1 MTNNKDKSKKDK
13 FSFSALIR
21 DNRFLTLASLVIA
34 FCLWM
39 WVAIEKS
46 PEVTN
51 VITGI
56 PVQINLENSIPE
68 QLGLQIFGESEFTVD
83 VTVKGKKYI
92 LSSLDANDVDVVA
105 NTNYVDSSGTKT
117 LQLKIT
123 PKNSSDDFVIVSSS
137 STYVEVYFDTYKEIE
152 MALTSNV
159 KSSLDSLVPEDFLLG
174 DVVFSKNTVLISGPA
189 TEINR
194 ISNVSAEVQVDK
206 VLEKTTTFDPEIKI
220 ITNDGST
227 LEYSKI
233 NTVDDITMTVPV
245 LKIVTLPTAI
255 EFKNAPSGF
264 INNPMKYSI
273 SPASVTVAIPVD
285 IVETTKSFVVDTID
299 FADIGDSYNT
309 FTVDADSINTYK
321 IIDSNIKRFKITI
334 NASTMSSKTL
344 TIPVSSVKIK
354 NTRDDFKVLLNTT
367 KDITVTLVGPQ
378 EDIEAITVEDL
389 MIEIDTTDKVISSDT
404 KTLQG
409 NVVVSSEYNC
419 WAFGKYEIKITA
431 KATE

>member
-1 MTNNKDKSKKDK
+1 MENKKTNAKKSA

-21 DNRFLTLASLVIA
+21 NNRFLMIASVIIA
-34 FCLWM
+34 FALWM

-51 VITGI
+51 VITGV

-92 LSSLDANDVDVVA
+92 LSSLDANDIDVVA

-123 PKNSSDDFVIVSSS
+123 PKNSSDDFTIASSS
-137 STYVEVYFDTYKEIE
+137 STYIEVYFDTYKEVE
-152 MALTSNV
+152 MALSANID
-159 KSSLDSLVPEDFLLG
+159 SSLESIVPNDCLLG
-174 DVVFSKNTVLISGPA
+174 DIVFSKNTVLISGPA

-194 ISNVSAEVQVDK
+194 ITNVSATVNVDN

-245 LKIVTLPTAI
+245 LKVVTLPTAV

-264 INNPMKYSI
+264 ISNPMKYTV
-273 SPASVTVAIPVD
+273 SPSSVKVAIPVD
-285 IVETTKSFVVDTID
+285 AVETTKAFIVDTID

-321 IIDSNIKRFKITI
+321 IMDSSVKRFKVTI
-334 NASTMSSKTL
+334 NASAMSSKTL
-344 TIPVSSVKIK
+344 SVPVSNITIK
-354 NTRDDFKVLLNTT
+354 NSRDDFKIVLNTSN
-367 KDITVTLVGPQ
+367 DVTVTIVGPQ
-378 EDIEAITVEDL
+378 EDIDAITSADL
-389 MIEIDTTDKVISSDT
+389 AIEIDTADKTITDDT

-409 NVVVSSEYNC
+409 IVIVSSEYDC
-419 WAFGKYEIKITA
+419 WAFGKYDIKVSVE
-431 KATE
+431 ATE

>member
-1 MTNNKDKSKKDK
+1 MESKKNNTK
-13 FSFSALIR
+13 KSGFSFSALIR
-21 DNRFLTLASLVIA
+21 NNRFLMIASVVIA
-34 FCLWM
+34 FALWM

-46 PEVTN
+46 PEVTS

-92 LSSLDANDVDVVA
+92 LSSLDANDIDVVA

-123 PKNSSDDFVIVSSS
+123 PKDSSDDFTIASSS
-137 STYVEVYFDTYKEIE
+137 STYIEVYFDTYKEVE
-152 MALTSNV
+152 MALTSNIE
-159 KSSLDSLVPEDFLLG
+159 STLDSIVPDDCLLG

-194 ISNVSAEVQVDK
+194 ITSVSATVNVDNS
-206 VLEKTTTFDPEIKI
+206 LEKTTTFDPKIKI

-245 LKIVTLPTAI
+245 LKVVTLPTAV

-264 INNPMKYSI
+264 ISTPMEYTV
-273 SPASVTVAIPVD
+273 SPSSVKVAIPVD
-285 IVETTKSFVVDTID
+285 AVETTKAFIVDTID
-299 FADIGDSYNT
+299 FADIADSYNT

-321 IIDSNIKRFKITI
+321 IMDSSVRRFKITI
-334 NASTMSSKTL
+334 NASSMSSKTL
-344 TIPVSSVKIK
+344 SVPVTGISIK
-354 NTRDDFKVLLNTT
+354 NSRADFNVALNTT
-367 KDITVTLVGPQ
+367 RDITVTLVGPK
-378 EDIEAITVEDL
+378 EDIDLITAEDL
-389 MIEIDTTDKVISSDT
+389 AIEIDTTDKTITADT
-404 KTLQG
+404 KILQG
-409 NVVVSSEYNC
+409 TVIVSSEYDC
-419 WAFGKYEIKITA
+419 WAVGKCDIKVSVE
-431 KATE
+431 ATE

>member
-1 MTNNKDKSKKDK
+1 MGNKKANTKKSG

-21 DNRFLTLASLVIA
+21 NNRFLMIASVVIA
-34 FCLWM
+34 FVLWM

-92 LSSLDANDVDVVA
+92 LSSLDANDIDVVA

-123 PKNSSDDFVIVSSS
+123 PKNSSDDFTIASSS
-137 STYVEVYFDTYKEIE
+137 STYIEVYFDTYKEVE
-152 MALTSNV
+152 LALTSNIE
-159 KSSLDSLVPEDFLLG
+159 SSLDSIVPEDCLLG

-194 ISNVSAEVQVDK
+194 ITNVAATVKVDT

-245 LKIVTLPTAI
+245 LKVVTLPTAV

-264 INNPMKYSI
+264 ISNPMKYTV
-273 SPASVTVAIPVD
+273 SPSSVKVAIPVD
-285 IVETTKSFVVDTID
+285 AVETTKVFVVDTID
-299 FADIGDSYNT
+299 FSDIADSYNT

-321 IIDSNIKRFKITI
+321 IMDSSVKRFRITI
-334 NASTMSSKTL
+334 NASSMSSKTL
-344 TIPVSSVKIK
+344 SVPVSNITIK
-354 NTRDDFKVLLNTT
+354 NSRDDFKVTLNAT

-378 EDIEAITVEDL
+378 EDIEAITADDL
-389 MIEIDTTDKVISSDT
+389 RIEIDTTDKTITPDT

-409 NVVVSSEYNC
+409 TVIVSSEYDC
-419 WAFGKYEIKITA
+419 WASGKYDIKVSVETQ
-431 KATE
+431 E

>member
-1 MTNNKDKSKKDK
+1 MENKKDNVK
-13 FSFSALIR
+13 KSGFSFSALIR
-21 DNRFLTLASLVIA
+21 NNRFLMIASLVIA

-83 VTVKGKKYI
+83 VTVKGKKYL
-92 LSSLDANDVDVVA
+92 LSSLDANDIDVVA

-123 PKNSSDDFVIVSSS
+123 PKDNSDDFTIAASS
-137 STYVEVYFDTYKEIE
+137 STYIEVYFDTYKEVE
-152 MALTSNV
+152 MALTSNLD
-159 KSSLDSLVPEDFLLG
+159 SSLETIIPEDCLLG
-174 DVVFSKNTVLISGPA
+174 DIVFSKNTVLISGPA

-194 ISNVSAEVQVDK
+194 ITSVTANANIDK

-220 ITNDGST
+220 ITNDGSA

-245 LKIVTLPTAI
+245 LKIVTLPTAV

-264 INNPMKYSI
+264 ISNPIKYSV
-273 SPASVTVAIPVD
+273 SPSSVEVAIPVD
-285 IVETTKSFVVDTID
+285 AVETTKAFIVDTID

-321 IIDSNIKRFKITI
+321 IMDSGVKRFKITI
-334 NASTMSSKTL
+334 NASAMNSKTL
-344 TIPVSSVKIK
+344 TIPISNIKIK
-354 NTRDDFKVLLNTT
+354 NSRDDYNVTLNTT
-367 KDITVTLVGPQ
+367 KDVTVTIVGPQ
-378 EDIEAITVEDL
+378 EDIDAITAADL
-389 MIEIDTTDKVISSDT
+389 AIEVDTADKTITSDT
-404 KTLQG
+404 KSLQG
-409 NVVVSSEYNC
+409 TVVVSSEYDC
-419 WAFGKYEIKITA
+419 WAFGKYDIKVSI
-431 KATE
+431 KSIE

>member
-1 MTNNKDKSKKDK
+1 MENNKDHAKKSG

-21 DNRFLTLASLVIA
+21 NNRFLMIASIIIA
-34 FCLWM
+34 FALWM
-39 WVAIEKS
+39 WVAIDKS

-92 LSSLDANDVDVVA
+92 LSSLDANDIDVVA

-123 PKNSSDDFVIVSSS
+123 PKDGSDDFTIASSS
-137 STYVEVYFDTYKEIE
+137 STYIEVYFDTYKEVE
-152 MALTSNV
+152 MALTGNID
-159 KSSLDSLVPEDFLLG
+159 SSLKSIVPDDCILG
-174 DVVFSKNTVLISGPA
+174 DIVFSKNTVLISGPA
-189 TEINR
+189 TEVNR
-194 ISNVSAEVQVDK
+194 ITSVSADIK
-206 VLEKTTTFDPEIKI
+206 IDNILEKTTTFDPEIKI

-233 NTVDDITMTVPV
+233 NTVDAVTMTVPV
-245 LKIVTLPTAI
+245 LKVVTLPTAV

-264 INNPMKYSI
+264 ISNPIKYTV
-273 SPASVTVAIPVD
+273 SPSSVKVAIPVD
-285 IVETTKSFVVDTID
+285 AVETTKAFVVDTID

-309 FTVDADSINTYK
+309 FTVDADSISSYK
-321 IIDSNIKRFKITI
+321 IMDSSVKRFKITI
-334 NASTMSSKTL
+334 NASAMSSKTL
-344 TIPVSSVKIK
+344 SVPLSGVKIK
-354 NTRDDFKVLLNTT
+354 NSRDDFNVTLNST

-378 EDIEAITVEDL
+378 EDIDAITSTDL
-389 MIEIDTTDKVISSDT
+389 AIEIDTSDKTITSDT

-409 NVVVSSEYNC
+409 TVIVNSEYDC
-419 WAFGKYEIKITA
+419 WAFGKYDIKVSV
-431 KATE
+431 KASE

>member
-1 MTNNKDKSKKDK
+1 MENKKNNAKKSA

-21 DNRFLTLASLVIA
+21 NNRFLMIASVIIA
-34 FCLWM
+34 FALWM

-51 VITGI
+51 VITGV

-92 LSSLDANDVDVVA
+92 LSSLDANDIDVVA

-123 PKNSSDDFVIVSSS
+123 PKNSSDDFTIASSS
-137 STYVEVYFDTYKEIE
+137 STYIEVYFDTYKEVE
-152 MALTSNV
+152 MALSANID
-159 KSSLDSLVPEDFLLG
+159 SSLESIVPNDCLLG
-174 DVVFSKNTVLISGPA
+174 DIVFSKNTVLISGPA

-194 ISNVSAEVQVDK
+194 ITSVSATVNVDN

-233 NTVDDITMTVPV
+233 NTVDDVTMTVPV
-245 LKIVTLPTAI
+245 LKVVTLPTAV

-264 INNPMKYSI
+264 ISNPMKYTV
-273 SPASVTVAIPVD
+273 SPSSVKVAIPVD
-285 IVETTKSFVVDTID
+285 AVETTKAFIVDTID

-321 IIDSNIKRFKITI
+321 IMDSSVKRFKVTI
-334 NASTMSSKTL
+334 NASAMSSKTL
-344 TIPVSSVKIK
+344 SVPVSNITIK
-354 NTRDDFKVLLNTT
+354 NSRDDFKLVLNTSN
-367 KDITVTLVGPQ
+367 DVTVTIVGPQ
-378 EDIEAITVEDL
+378 EDIDAITSEDL
-389 MIEIDTTDKVISSDT
+389 AIEIDTADKTITDDT

-409 NVVVSSEYNC
+409 TVIVSSEYDC
-419 WAFGKYEIKITA
+419 WAFGKYDIKVSVE
-431 KATE
+431 ATE

>member
-1 MTNNKDKSKKDK
+1 MENNKTNAKKSG

-21 DNRFLTLASLVIA
+21 NNRFLMIASVIIA
-34 FCLWM
+34 FALWM

-92 LSSLDANDVDVVA
+92 LSSLDANDIDVVA

-123 PKNSSDDFVIVSSS
+123 PKDSSDDFTIASSS
-137 STYVEVYFDTYKEIE
+137 STYIEVYFDTYKEVE
-152 MALTSNV
+152 MALTGNID
-159 KSSLDSLVPEDFLLG
+159 SSLESIVPEDCLLG
-174 DVVFSKNTVLISGPA
+174 DIVFSKNTVLISGPA

-194 ISNVSAEVQVDK
+194 ITSVSADVKVND

-220 ITNDGST
+220 ITSDGSK

-245 LKIVTLPTAI
+245 LKVVTLPTAV

-264 INNPMKYSI
+264 ISNPIKYSV
-273 SPASVTVAIPVD
+273 SPSSVKVAIPVD
-285 IVETTKSFVVDTID
+285 AVETTKSFVVDTID

-321 IIDSNIKRFKITI
+321 IMDSNVKRFKVTI
-334 NASTMSSKTL
+334 NASDMSSKTL
-344 TIPVSSVKIK
+344 TIPVSNVTIK
-354 NTRDDFKVLLNTT
+354 NTRDDYKVTLNTT
-367 KDITVTLVGPQ
+367 KDITVTIVGTK
-378 EDIEAITVEDL
+378 EDIDAITADDL
-389 MIEIDTTDKVISSDT
+389 AIEIDTADKTITDDT
-404 KTLQG
+404 KVLQG
-409 NVVVSSEYNC
+409 NVIVTSEYDC
-419 WAFGKYEIKITA
+419 WAFGKYDIKV
-431 KATE
+431 KVEATE

>member
-1 MTNNKDKSKKDK
+1 MENKKTNAKKSG

-21 DNRFLTLASLVIA
+21 NNRFLMIASLIIA
-34 FCLWM
+34 FALWM

-92 LSSLDANDVDVVA
+92 LSSLDANDIDVVA

-123 PKNSSDDFVIVSSS
+123 PKDSSDDFTIASSS
-137 STYVEVYFDTYKEIE
+137 STYIEVYFDTYKEVE
-152 MALTSNV
+152 MALTGNID
-159 KSSLDSLVPEDFLLG
+159 SSLESIVPEDCLLG
-174 DVVFSKNTVLISGPA
+174 DIVFSKNTVLISGPA

-194 ISNVSAEVQVDK
+194 ITSVSADVKVND

-220 ITNDGST
+220 ITSDGSK

-245 LKIVTLPTAI
+245 LKVVTLPTAV

-264 INNPMKYSI
+264 ISNPIKYSV
-273 SPASVTVAIPVD
+273 SPSSVKVAIPVD
-285 IVETTKSFVVDTID
+285 AVETTKSFVVDTID

-321 IIDSNIKRFKITI
+321 IMDSNVKRFKVTI
-334 NASTMSSKTL
+334 NASDMGSKTL
-344 TIPVSSVKIK
+344 TVPVSNVTIK
-354 NTRDDFKVLLNTT
+354 NTRDDFKVTLNTT
-367 KDITVTLVGPQ
+367 KDITVTIVGLK
-378 EDIEAITVEDL
+378 EDIDAITSDDL
-389 MIEIDTTDKVISSDT
+389 AIEIDTADKTITDDT
-404 KTLQG
+404 KVLQG
-409 NVVVSSEYNC
+409 NVIVTSEYDC
-419 WAFGKYEIKITA
+419 WAFGKYDIKV
-431 KATE
+431 KVEATE

>member
-1 MTNNKDKSKKDK
+1 MENKKNNAKKSA

-21 DNRFLTLASLVIA
+21 NNRFLMIASVIIA
-34 FCLWM
+34 FALWM

-51 VITGI
+51 VITGV

-92 LSSLDANDVDVVA
+92 LSSLDANDIDVVA

-123 PKNSSDDFVIVSSS
+123 PKNSSDDFTIASSS
-137 STYVEVYFDTYKEIE
+137 STYIEVYFDTYKEVE
-152 MALTSNV
+152 MALSANID
-159 KSSLDSLVPEDFLLG
+159 SSLESIVPNDCLLG
-174 DVVFSKNTVLISGPA
+174 DIVFSKNTVLISGPA

-194 ISNVSAEVQVDK
+194 ITSVSATVNVDN

-233 NTVDDITMTVPV
+233 NTVDDVTMTVPV
-245 LKIVTLPTAI
+245 LKIVTLPTAV

-264 INNPMKYSI
+264 ISNPMKYTV
-273 SPASVTVAIPVD
+273 SPSSVKVAIPVD
-285 IVETTKSFVVDTID
+285 AVETTKTFIVDTID

-321 IIDSNIKRFKITI
+321 IMDSSVKRFKVTI
-334 NASTMSSKTL
+334 NASAMSSKTL
-344 TIPVSSVKIK
+344 SVPVSNITIK
-354 NTRDDFKVLLNTT
+354 NSRDDFKVVLNTSN
-367 KDITVTLVGPQ
+367 DVTVTIVGPQ
-378 EDIEAITVEDL
+378 EDIDAITSEDL
-389 MIEIDTTDKVISSDT
+389 AIEIDTADKTITDDT

-409 NVVVSSEYNC
+409 IVIVSSEYDC
-419 WAFGKYEIKITA
+419 WAFGKYDIKVSVE
-431 KATE
+431 ATE

>member
-1 MTNNKDKSKKDK
+1 MENKKTNAKKSG

-21 DNRFLTLASLVIA
+21 NNRFLMIASVIIA
-34 FCLWM
+34 FALWM

-92 LSSLDANDVDVVA
+92 LSSLDANDIDVVA

-123 PKNSSDDFVIVSSS
+123 PKDSSDDFTIASSS
-137 STYVEVYFDTYKEIE
+137 STYIEVYFDTYKEVE
-152 MALTSNV
+152 MALTGNID
-159 KSSLDSLVPEDFLLG
+159 SSLESIVPEDCLLG
-174 DVVFSKNTVLISGPA
+174 DIVFSKNTVLISGPA

-194 ISNVSAEVQVDK
+194 ITSVSADVKVND

-220 ITNDGST
+220 ITSDGSK

-245 LKIVTLPTAI
+245 LKVVTLPTAV

-264 INNPMKYSI
+264 ISNPIKYSV
-273 SPASVTVAIPVD
+273 SPSSVKVAIPVD
-285 IVETTKSFVVDTID
+285 AVETTKSFVVDTID

-321 IIDSNIKRFKITI
+321 IMDSNVKRFKVTI
-334 NASTMSSKTL
+334 NASDMSSKTL
-344 TIPVSSVKIK
+344 TVPVSNVTIK
-354 NTRDDFKVLLNTT
+354 NTRDDFKVTLNTT
-367 KDITVTLVGPQ
+367 KDITVTIVGTK
-378 EDIEAITVEDL
+378 EDIDAIAADDL
-389 MIEIDTTDKVISSDT
+389 AIEIDTADKTITDDT
-404 KTLQG
+404 KVLQG
-409 NVVVSSEYNC
+409 NVIVTSEYDC
-419 WAFGKYEIKITA
+419 WAFGKYDIKVTVE
-431 KATE
+431 ATE

>member
-1 MTNNKDKSKKDK
+1 MENKKDNAK
-13 FSFSALIR
+13 KSGFSFSALIR
-21 DNRFLTLASLVIA
+21 NNRFLMIASVIIA
-34 FCLWM
+34 FALWM

-46 PEVTN
+46 PEVTT

-92 LSSLDANDVDVVA
+92 LSSLDANDIDVVA

-123 PKNSSDDFVIVSSS
+123 PKNSADDFAIASSS
-137 STYVEVYFDTYKEIE
+137 STYIEVYFDTYKEVE
-152 MALTSNV
+152 MALTGNIEST
-159 KSSLDSLVPEDFLLG
+159 LDSIVPEDCLLG
-174 DVVFSKNTVLISGPA
+174 DIVFSKNTVLISGPA

-194 ISNVSAEVQVDK
+194 ISSVSATVNVNS

-245 LKIVTLPTAI
+245 LKVVTLPTAV

-264 INNPMKYSI
+264 ISNPMKYTI
-273 SPASVTVAIPVD
+273 SPSSVKVAIPVD
-285 IVETTKSFVVDTID
+285 AVETTKAFIVDTID
-299 FADIGDSYNT
+299 FADIADSYNT

-321 IIDSNIKRFKITI
+321 IMDSSVKRFKITI
-334 NASTMSSKTL
+334 NASSMSSKTL
-344 TIPVSSVKIK
+344 SIPVSNITIK
-354 NTRDDFKVLLNTT
+354 NSRDDLKVSLNTT

-378 EDIEAITVEDL
+378 EDIDLITADDL
-389 MIEIDTTDKVISSDT
+389 AIEIDTTDKTITADT

-409 NVVVSSEYNC
+409 AVIVSSEYDC
-419 WAFGKYEIKITA
+419 WAFGKYDIKVSV

>member
-1 MTNNKDKSKKDK
+1 MENKKNNAKKSA

-21 DNRFLTLASLVIA
+21 NNRFLMIASVIIA
-34 FCLWM
+34 FALWM

-51 VITGI
+51 VITGV

-92 LSSLDANDVDVVA
+92 LSSLDSNDIDVVA

-123 PKNSSDDFVIVSSS
+123 PKNSSDDFTIASSS
-137 STYVEVYFDTYKEIE
+137 STYIEVYFDTYKEVE
-152 MALTSNV
+152 MALSANID
-159 KSSLDSLVPEDFLLG
+159 SSLESIVPNDCLLG
-174 DVVFSKNTVLISGPA
+174 DIVFSKNTVLISGPA

-194 ISNVSAEVQVDK
+194 ITSVSATVNVDN

-245 LKIVTLPTAI
+245 LKVVTLPTAV

-264 INNPMKYSI
+264 ISNPMKYTV
-273 SPASVTVAIPVD
+273 SPSSVKVAIPVD
-285 IVETTKSFVVDTID
+285 AVETTKAFIVDTID

-321 IIDSNIKRFKITI
+321 IMDSSVKRFKVTI
-334 NASTMSSKTL
+334 NASAMSSKTL
-344 TIPVSSVKIK
+344 SVPVSNITIK
-354 NTRDDFKVLLNTT
+354 NSRDDFKIVLNTSN
-367 KDITVTLVGPQ
+367 DVTVTIVGPQ
-378 EDIEAITVEDL
+378 EDIDAITSEDL
-389 MIEIDTTDKVISSDT
+389 AIEIDTADKTITDDT

-409 NVVVSSEYNC
+409 IVIVSSEYDC
-419 WAFGKYEIKITA
+419 WAFGKYDIKVSVE
-431 KATE
+431 ATE

>member
-1 MTNNKDKSKKDK
+1 MENNKKNTKKSG

-21 DNRFLTLASLVIA
+21 NNRFLMVASLIIA
-34 FCLWM
+34 FALWM

-56 PVQINLENSIPE
+56 PVQVNLENSIPE

-92 LSSLDANDVDVVA
+92 VSSLDANDIDVVA

-123 PKNSSDDFVIVSSS
+123 PKDGSDDFTIASSS
-137 STYVEVYFDTYKEIE
+137 STYIEVYFDTYKEVE
-152 MALTSNV
+152 MALTSNIY
-159 KSSLDSLVPEDFLLG
+159 SSLETIVPDDCLLG
-174 DVVFSKNTVLISGPA
+174 DIVFSKNTVLISGPA

-194 ISNVSAEVQVDK
+194 ISSVSAEVKVDK

-245 LKIVTLPTAI
+245 LKVVTLPTAI

-264 INNPMKYSI
+264 INNPMKYTI
-273 SPASVTVAIPVD
+273 SPASVKVAIPVD
-285 IVETTKSFVVDTID
+285 VVETTKAFVVDTID

-321 IIDSNIKRFKITI
+321 IMDSNVKRFKITI

-344 TIPVSSVKIK
+344 TVPVSNISIK
-354 NTRDDFKVLLNTT
+354 NSRDDFKISLNTT
-367 KDITVTLVGPQ
+367 KDIAITLVGPQ
-378 EDIEAITVEDL
+378 EDIDAITAEDVA
-389 MIEIDTTDKVISSDT
+389 IEIDTTDKLISSDT

-409 NVVVSSEYNC
+409 NVIVSSEYNC

-431 KATE
+431 EATE

>member
-1 MTNNKDKSKKDK
+1 MESKKNNTK
-13 FSFSALIR
+13 KSGFSFSALIR
-21 DNRFLTLASLVIA
+21 NNRFLMIASVVIA
-34 FCLWM
+34 FALWM

-46 PEVTN
+46 PEVTS

-92 LSSLDANDVDVVA
+92 LSSLDANDIDVVA

-123 PKNSSDDFVIVSSS
+123 PKDSSDDFTIASSS
-137 STYVEVYFDTYKEIE
+137 STYIEVYFDTYKEVE
-152 MALTSNV
+152 MALTSNIE
-159 KSSLDSLVPEDFLLG
+159 STLDSIVPDDCLLG

-194 ISNVSAEVQVDK
+194 ITSVSATVNVDNS
-206 VLEKTTTFDPEIKI
+206 LEKTTTFDPKIKI

-245 LKIVTLPTAI
+245 LKVVTLPTAV

-264 INNPMKYSI
+264 ISTPMEYTV
-273 SPASVTVAIPVD
+273 SPSSVKVAIPVD
-285 IVETTKSFVVDTID
+285 AVETTKAFIVDTID
-299 FADIGDSYNT
+299 FADIADSYNT

-321 IIDSNIKRFKITI
+321 IMDSSVRRFKITI
-334 NASTMSSKTL
+334 NASSMSSKTL
-344 TIPVSSVKIK
+344 SVPVTSISIK
-354 NTRDDFKVLLNTT
+354 NSRADFNVALNTT
-367 KDITVTLVGPQ
+367 RDITVTLVGPK
-378 EDIEAITVEDL
+378 EDIDLITAEDL
-389 MIEIDTTDKVISSDT
+389 AIEIDTTDKTITADT
-404 KTLQG
+404 KILQG
-409 NVVVSSEYNC
+409 TVIVSSEYDC
-419 WAFGKYEIKITA
+419 WAVGKCDIKVSVE
-431 KATE
+431 ATE

>member
-1 MTNNKDKSKKDK
+1 MENKKDNAK
-13 FSFSALIR
+13 KSGFSFSALIR
-21 DNRFLTLASLVIA
+21 NNRFLMIASVIIA
-34 FCLWM
+34 FALWM

-46 PEVTN
+46 PEVTT

-92 LSSLDANDVDVVA
+92 LSSLDANDIDVVA

-123 PKNSSDDFVIVSSS
+123 PKDSSDDFTIASSS
-137 STYVEVYFDTYKEIE
+137 STYIEVYFDTYKEVE
-152 MALTSNV
+152 MALSANIEST
-159 KSSLDSLVPEDFLLG
+159 LDSIVPEDCLLG

-194 ISNVSAEVQVDK
+194 ISSVSATVNVNNI
-206 VLEKTTTFDPEIKI
+206 LEKTTTFDPEIKI
-220 ITNDGST
+220 ITNDGSS

-245 LKIVTLPTAI
+245 LKVVTLPTAV

-264 INNPMKYSI
+264 ISSPIKYTV
-273 SPASVTVAIPVD
+273 SPSSVKVAIPVD
-285 IVETTKSFVVDTID
+285 AVETTKAFIVDTID
-299 FADIGDSYNT
+299 FTDIADSYNT

-321 IIDSNIKRFKITI
+321 IMDSGVKRFKITI
-334 NASTMSSKTL
+334 NATSMSSKTL
-344 TIPVSSVKIK
+344 TIPISNIKIK
-354 NTRDDFKVLLNTT
+354 NSRDDYNVTLNTT
-367 KDITVTLVGPQ
+367 KDITITLVGPQ
-378 EDIEAITVEDL
+378 EDIDLITADDL
-389 MIEIDTTDKVISSDT
+389 AIEIDTTDKTITAET
-404 KTLQG
+404 KALQG
-409 NVVVSSEYNC
+409 NVIVSSEYDC
-419 WAFGKYEIKITA
+419 WAFGKYDIKVSV

>member
-1 MTNNKDKSKKDK
+1 MENKIDNAKKSG

-21 DNRFLTLASLVIA
+21 NNRFLMIASVIIA
-34 FCLWM
+34 FALWM

-92 LSSLDANDVDVVA
+92 LSSLDANDIDVVA

-123 PKNSSDDFVIVSSS
+123 PKDSSDDFTIASSS
-137 STYVEVYFDTYKEIE
+137 STYIEVYFDTYKEVE
-152 MALTSNV
+152 MALTGNID
-159 KSSLDSLVPEDFLLG
+159 SSLDSIVPDKCLLG
-174 DVVFSKNTVLISGPA
+174 DIVFSKNTVLISGPA

-194 ISNVSAEVQVDK
+194 ITSVSANVNVES
-206 VLEKTTTFDPEIKI
+206 VLEKTTTYDPEIKI

-245 LKIVTLPTAI
+245 LKVVTLPTAV

-264 INNPMKYSI
+264 ISNPIKYTV
-273 SPASVTVAIPVD
+273 SPSSVKVAIPVD
-285 IVETTKSFVVDTID
+285 VVDTTKAFIVDTID

-321 IIDSNIKRFKITI
+321 IMDSSIKRFKVTI
-334 NASTMSSKTL
+334 NASAMTSKTL
-344 TIPVSSVKIK
+344 SIPVSSITIK
-354 NTRDDFKVLLNTT
+354 NSRDDFKVALNTT
-367 KDITVTLVGPQ
+367 KDVTVTLVGPQ
-378 EDIEAITVEDL
+378 EDIDAITAADL
-389 MIEIDTTDKVISSDT
+389 AIEIDTADKTITADT

-409 NVVVSSEYNC
+409 AVIVSSEYDC
-419 WAFGKYEIKITA
+419 WAFGKYDIKVSV
-431 KATE
+431 KAIE

>member
-1 MTNNKDKSKKDK
+1 MENKKTNTKKTG

-21 DNRFLTLASLVIA
+21 NNRFLMIASVIIA
-34 FCLWM
+34 FALWM

-92 LSSLDANDVDVVA
+92 LSSLDANDIDVVA

-123 PKNSSDDFVIVSSS
+123 PKDSSDDFTIASSS
-137 STYVEVYFDTYKEIE
+137 STYIEVYFDTYKEVE
-152 MALTSNV
+152 MALTGNID
-159 KSSLDSLVPEDFLLG
+159 SSLESIVPEDCLLG
-174 DVVFSKNTVLISGPA
+174 DIVFSKNTVLISGPA

-194 ISNVSAEVQVDK
+194 ITSVSADVKVND

-220 ITNDGST
+220 ITSDGSK

-245 LKIVTLPTAI
+245 LKVVTLPTAV

-264 INNPMKYSI
+264 ISNPIKYSV
-273 SPASVTVAIPVD
+273 SPSSIKVAIPVD
-285 IVETTKSFVVDTID
+285 AVETTKSFVVDTID

-321 IIDSNIKRFKITI
+321 IMDSNVKRFKVTI
-334 NASTMSSKTL
+334 NASDMSSKTL
-344 TIPVSSVKIK
+344 TIPVSNVTIK
-354 NTRDDFKVLLNTT
+354 NTRDDYKVTLNTT
-367 KDITVTLVGPQ
+367 KDITVTIVGTK
-378 EDIEAITVEDL
+378 EDIDAITADDL
-389 MIEIDTTDKVISSDT
+389 AIEIDTADKTITDDT
-404 KTLQG
+404 KVLQG
-409 NVVVSSEYNC
+409 NVIVTSEYNC
-419 WAFGKYEIKITA
+419 WAFGKYDIKV
-431 KATE
+431 KVEATE

>member
-1 MTNNKDKSKKDK
+1 MKNNKEKAKKSS
-13 FSFSALIR
+13 FSLSALIR
-21 DNRFLTLASLVIA
+21 NNRFLMVASLVIA
-34 FCLWM
+34 FGLWM

-92 LSSLDANDVDVVA
+92 VSSLDANDIDVVA

-123 PKNSSDDFVIVSSS
+123 PKNSSDDFTIASSS
-137 STYVEVYFDTYKEIE
+137 STYIEVYFDTYKETE
-152 MALTSNV
+152 MALTANLQ
-159 KSSLDSLVPEDFLLG
+159 SSLDSLIPEGCLLG

-194 ISNVSAEVQVDK
+194 ISSVSAEVKVDK
-206 VLEKTTTFDPEIKI
+206 ILEKTTTFDPEIKI

-233 NTVDDITMTVPV
+233 NAVDDITMTVPV
-245 LKIVTLPTAI
+245 LKVVTLPTAI

-264 INNPMKYSI
+264 INNPMKYTI
-273 SPASVTVAIPVD
+273 SPASVSVAIPVD
-285 IVETTKSFVVDTID
+285 AVETTKAFVVDTID

-321 IIDSNIKRFKITI
+321 IMDSNVKRFKITI

-344 TIPVSSVKIK
+344 TVPVSNISIK
-354 NTRDDFKVLLNTT
+354 NSREDFKVILNTT

-378 EDIEAITVEDL
+378 EDINAITAEDL
-389 MIEIDTTDKVISSDT
+389 AIEIDTTDKLISSDT

-409 NVVVSSEYNC
+409 NVIVSSEYNC

-431 KATE
+431 EAIE

>member
-1 MTNNKDKSKKDK
+1 MENKKNNAKKSA

-21 DNRFLTLASLVIA
+21 NNRFLMIASVIIA
-34 FCLWM
+34 FALWM

-51 VITGI
+51 VITGV

-92 LSSLDANDVDVVA
+92 LSSLDANDIDVVA

-123 PKNSSDDFVIVSSS
+123 PKNSSDDFTIASSS
-137 STYVEVYFDTYKEIE
+137 STYIEVYFDTYKEVE
-152 MALTSNV
+152 MALSANID
-159 KSSLDSLVPEDFLLG
+159 SSLESIVPNDCLLG
-174 DVVFSKNTVLISGPA
+174 DIVFSKNTVLISGPA

-194 ISNVSAEVQVDK
+194 ITSVSATVNVDN

-245 LKIVTLPTAI
+245 LKVVTLPTAV

-264 INNPMKYSI
+264 ISNPMKYTV
-273 SPASVTVAIPVD
+273 SPSSVKVAIPVD
-285 IVETTKSFVVDTID
+285 AVETTKAFIVDTID

-321 IIDSNIKRFKITI
+321 IMDSSVKRFKVTI
-334 NASTMSSKTL
+334 NASAMSSKTL
-344 TIPVSSVKIK
+344 SVPVSNITIK
-354 NTRDDFKVLLNTT
+354 NSRDDFKIVLNTSN
-367 KDITVTLVGPQ
+367 DVTVTIVGPQ
-378 EDIEAITVEDL
+378 EDIDAITSEDL
-389 MIEIDTTDKVISSDT
+389 AIEIDTADKTITDDT

-409 NVVVSSEYNC
+409 IVIVSSEYDC
-419 WAFGKYEIKITA
+419 WAFGKYDIKVSVE
-431 KATE
+431 ATE

>member
-1 MTNNKDKSKKDK
+1 MESKKNNTK
-13 FSFSALIR
+13 KSGFSFSALIR
-21 DNRFLTLASLVIA
+21 NNRFLMIASVVIA
-34 FCLWM
+34 FALWM

-46 PEVTN
+46 PEVTS

-92 LSSLDANDVDVVA
+92 LSSLDANDIDVVA

-123 PKNSSDDFVIVSSS
+123 PKDSSDDFTIASSS
-137 STYVEVYFDTYKEIE
+137 STYIEVYFDTYKEVE
-152 MALTSNV
+152 MALMSNIE
-159 KSSLDSLVPEDFLLG
+159 STLDSIVPDDCLLG

-194 ISNVSAEVQVDK
+194 ITSVSATVNVDNS
-206 VLEKTTTFDPEIKI
+206 LEKTTTFDPKIKI

-245 LKIVTLPTAI
+245 LKVVTLPTAV

-264 INNPMKYSI
+264 ISTPMEYTV
-273 SPASVTVAIPVD
+273 SPSSVKVAIPVD
-285 IVETTKSFVVDTID
+285 AVETTKAFIVDTID
-299 FADIGDSYNT
+299 FADIADSYNT

-321 IIDSNIKRFKITI
+321 IMDSSVRRFKITI
-334 NASTMSSKTL
+334 NASSMSSKTL
-344 TIPVSSVKIK
+344 SVPVTSISIK
-354 NTRDDFKVLLNTT
+354 NSRADFNVALNTT
-367 KDITVTLVGPQ
+367 GDITVTLVGPK
-378 EDIEAITVEDL
+378 EDIDLITAEDL
-389 MIEIDTTDKVISSDT
+389 AIEIDTTDKTITADT
-404 KTLQG
+404 KILQG
-409 NVVVSSEYNC
+409 TVIVSSEYDC
-419 WAFGKYEIKITA
+419 WAVGKCDIKVSVE
-431 KATE
+431 ATE

>member
-1 MTNNKDKSKKDK
+1 MENKKTNAKKTG

-21 DNRFLTLASLVIA
+21 NNRFLMIASVIIA
-34 FCLWM
+34 FALWM

-92 LSSLDANDVDVVA
+92 LSSLDANDIDVVA

-123 PKNSSDDFVIVSSS
+123 PKDSSDDFTIASSS
-137 STYVEVYFDTYKEIE
+137 STYIEVYFDTYKEVE
-152 MALTSNV
+152 MALTGNID
-159 KSSLDSLVPEDFLLG
+159 SSLESIVPEDCLLG
-174 DVVFSKNTVLISGPA
+174 DIVFSKNTVLISGPA

-194 ISNVSAEVQVDK
+194 ITSVSADVKVNN

-220 ITNDGST
+220 ITNDGSK

-245 LKIVTLPTAI
+245 LKVVTLPTAV

-264 INNPMKYSI
+264 ISNPIKYSV
-273 SPASVTVAIPVD
+273 SPSSVKVAIPVD
-285 IVETTKSFVVDTID
+285 AVETTKLFVVDTID

-321 IIDSNIKRFKITI
+321 IMDSNVKRFKVTI
-334 NASTMSSKTL
+334 NASDMSSKTL
-344 TIPVSSVKIK
+344 TVPVSNVTIK
-354 NTRDDFKVLLNTT
+354 NTRDDYKVTLNAT
-367 KDITVTLVGPQ
+367 KDITVTIVGPK
-378 EDIEAITVEDL
+378 EDIDAVTSDDL
-389 MIEIDTTDKVISSDT
+389 AIEIDTADKTITDDT
-404 KTLQG
+404 KVLQG
-409 NVVVSSEYNC
+409 NVIVTSEYDC
-419 WAFGKYEIKITA
+419 WAFGKYDIKVTVE
-431 KATE
+431 ATE

>member
-1 MTNNKDKSKKDK
+1 MKNNKSKKDK

-21 DNRFLTLASLVIA
+21 NNRFLTFVSLVIA

-51 VITGI
+51 VITGV

-92 LSSLDANDVDVVA
+92 VSSLDANDIDVVA

-123 PKNSSDDFVIVSSS
+123 PKNSSDDFVIASSS
-137 STYVEVYFDTYKEIE
+137 ATYIEVYFDTYKEIE

-159 KSSLDSLVPEDFLLG
+159 KSSLDSLVPEDCLLG

-194 ISNVSAEVQVDK
+194 ISSVSAEVRVDK

-233 NTVDDITMTVPV
+233 NTVDDITITVPV
-245 LKIVTLPTAI
+245 LKIVTLPTAV

-285 IVETTKSFVVDTID
+285 SVETTKAFVVDTID

-321 IIDSNIKRFKITI
+321 IIDSNVKRFKITI

-344 TIPVSSVKIK
+344 TVPVSNVKIK
-354 NTRDDFKVLLNTT
+354 NTRDDFKIALNTT

-378 EDIEAITVEDL
+378 EDIETITAEDL
-389 MIEIDTTDKVISSDT
+389 MIEIDTTDKLISNDT
-404 KTLQG
+404 KSLQG

-419 WAFGKYEIKITA
+419 WAFGKYEMKIIA
-431 KATE
+431 EAIE

>member
-1 MTNNKDKSKKDK
+1 MENKKDYAK
-13 FSFSALIR
+13 KSGFSFSALIR
-21 DNRFLTLASLVIA
+21 NNRFLMIASILISFA
-34 FCLWM
+34 LWM

-46 PEVTN
+46 PEVTK

-92 LSSLDANDVDVVA
+92 LSSLDANDIDVVA

-123 PKNSSDDFVIVSSS
+123 PKDSSDDFTIASSS
-137 STYVEVYFDTYKEIE
+137 STYIEVYFDTYKEVE
-152 MALTSNV
+152 MALSSNIE
-159 KSSLDSLVPEDFLLG
+159 SALDSIVPDDCLLG

-194 ISNVSAEVQVDK
+194 INSVSAAVNVDK

-227 LEYSKI
+227 LEYSRI

-245 LKIVTLPTAI
+245 LKVVTLPTAV

-264 INNPMKYSI
+264 ISNPMKYTV
-273 SPASVTVAIPVD
+273 SPSSVKVAIPVD
-285 IVETTKSFVVDTID
+285 AVETTKSFIVDTID
-299 FADIGDSYNT
+299 FADIADSYNT
-309 FTVDADSINTYK
+309 FTVDADTINSYK
-321 IIDSNIKRFKITI
+321 ITDSSVKRFKITI
-334 NASTMSSKTL
+334 NASSMSSKTL
-344 TIPVSSVKIK
+344 SVPVTSITIK
-354 NTRDDFKVLLNTT
+354 NSRDDFNVTLNTT

-378 EDIEAITVEDL
+378 EDIDLITADDLAIEL
-389 MIEIDTTDKVISSDT
+389 DTTDKTITADT

-409 NVVVSSEYNC
+409 TVIVSSEYDC
-419 WAFGKYEIKITA
+419 WAFGKYDIKVLVE
-431 KATE
+431 ATE

>member
-1 MTNNKDKSKKDK
+1 MENNKDTAKKSG

-21 DNRFLTLASLVIA
+21 NNRFLMIVSIIIA
-34 FCLWM
+34 FALWM

-46 PEVTN
+46 PEVTT

-92 LSSLDANDVDVVA
+92 LSSLDANDIDVVA

-123 PKNSSDDFVIVSSS
+123 PKDGSDNFAIASSS
-137 STYVEVYFDTYKEIE
+137 STYIEVYFDTYKEVE
-152 MALTSNV
+152 MALTGHID
-159 KSSLDSLVPEDFLLG
+159 SSLESIVPSDCMLG

-194 ISNVSAEVQVDK
+194 ITSVTADAKVDR

-220 ITNDGST
+220 ITNDGSA

-245 LKIVTLPTAI
+245 LKVVTLPTAV

-264 INNPMKYSI
+264 ISNPIKYTV
-273 SPASVTVAIPVD
+273 SPSSVKVAIPVD
-285 IVETTKSFVVDTID
+285 TVETTKTFIVDTID

-309 FTVDADSINTYK
+309 FTVDADSINTYR
-321 IIDSNIKRFKITI
+321 IMDSGVKRFKITI
-334 NASTMSSKTL
+334 NASAMSSKTL
-344 TIPVSSVKIK
+344 TVPVSSITIK
-354 NTRDDFKVLLNTT
+354 NSRDDFTVALNAI

-378 EDIEAITVEDL
+378 EDIDAITSDDL
-389 MIEIDTTDKVISSDT
+389 SIEIDTSDKTITADT

-409 NVVVSSEYNC
+409 TVLVSSEYDC
-419 WAFGKYEIKITA
+419 WAFGKYDIKVSV
-431 KATE
+431 KSSE